1 MTSAVLTRPEQ
12 EQARP
17 AATTGRRAFPRR
29 WWGRVTLLVIAG
41 GLAAVELHGRLPD
54 PASTWAV
61 LRLSA
66 PGPLLVAA
74 VLQVTSMTAFAEQ
87 QRQLLAA
94 YGVKMS
100 TAAALGLT
108 YTRSAIS
115 IALPGGSAVSAGYA
129 FRAYRARGASR
140 QVGVA
145 VMVLS
150 GVASVTGLALL
161 YVADVLA
168 WITPSPATL
177 AALVAVPALVALTV
191 RHLRRNRPPRRP
203 VARHDVAAPTSRLAR
218 LRDTVRE
225 TVALAA
231 RIPTPRWV
239 GILVLA
245 ALNWATDVAC
255 LLAAIHAVGVSVPA
269 RDLATAYL
277 AIQLIRQI
285 PVTPGG
291 VGVVEASLVVAL
303 TATGAAPAP
312 AAAAVILYRLLSCWG
327 LLPVGLLC
335 WMTQRHAEQ
344 ANRSAR
350 PDPVGIR
357 DVGAHGAPR

>member
-1 MTSAVLTRPEQ
+1 M
-12 EQARP
+12 
-17 AATTGRRAFPRR
+17 
-29 WWGRVTLLVIAG
+29 
-41 GLAAVELHGRLPD
+41 
-54 PASTWAV
+54 
-61 LRLSA
+61 
-66 PGPLLVAA
+66 
-74 VLQVTSMTAFAEQ
+74 
-87 QRQLLAA
+87 A
-94 YGVKMS
+94 Y
-100 TAAALGLT
+100 LD
-108 YTRSAIS
+108 RS
-115 IALPGGSAVSAGYA
+115 
-129 FRAYRARGASR
+129 
-140 QVGVA
+140 
-145 VMVLS
+145 
-150 GVASVTGLALL
+150 
-161 YVADVLA
+161 
-168 WITPSPATL
+168 
-177 AALVAVPALVALTV
+177 
-191 RHLRRNRPPRRP
+191 
-203 VARHDVAAPTSRLAR
+203 R
-218 LRDTVRE
+218 LRDPLNLGSRFSY
-225 TVALAA
+225 
-231 RIPTPRWV
+231 
-239 GILVLA
+239 LA